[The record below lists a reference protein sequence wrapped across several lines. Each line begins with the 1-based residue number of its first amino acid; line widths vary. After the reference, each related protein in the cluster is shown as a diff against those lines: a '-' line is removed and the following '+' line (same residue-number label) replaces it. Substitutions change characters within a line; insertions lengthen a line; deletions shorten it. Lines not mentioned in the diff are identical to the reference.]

1 MVAGGLHPSQSP
13 VSVLFPSWQFHPL
26 PPLYPFCSA
35 QFLAS
40 SPYTLFFPWPLSP
53 LQFLPLPPVDSTI
66 SILASGEGEL
76 RHAYPQVPSSSHPAL
91 PCAWGSFPKLLTPPQ
106 PQTNRAS
113 SLSLLKW
120 LINGC
125 SLWEAD
131 VLELL
136 A

>member
-1 MVAGGLHPSQSP
+1 MGSIPVNLLSLCFSLPDSSIPFLLFTLQVSP
-13 VSVLFPSWQFHPL
+13 VPGFLS
-26 PPLYPFCSA
+26 LYS
-35 QFLAS
+35 
-40 SPYTLFFPWPLSP
+40 FFPWPLSP
-53 LQFLPLPPVDSTI
+53 LQFLPLPPVDSAI
-66 SILASGEGEL
+66 SILALGEGEL